1 MPVNAGQLSRR
12 HFLKNASA
20 VALALGGLRS
30 LQLQA
35 QVYAQDPV
43 YGIDKVGQL
52 LLDPAGILNLPR
64 HFSYR
69 VISRTG
75 DRMSD
80 GLITPS
86 APDGMAAF
94 PVPGNPSQ
102 CILVR
107 NHELASS
114 LDEIDP
120 FGGDRK
126 LARKHV
132 GDKAYDNHLL
142 TMRPVNGGTSTLLFD
157 HRSGRVERSHLSLI
171 GTARNCAGGATP
183 WGSWLTC
190 EESLVG
196 KLQGYGREHGYVFE
210 VPSLSKGLVD
220 AVPLKDMGRFMHEAA
235 AVDSTSGIVYLSEDY
250 ERGLFY
256 RFLPKVP
263 GKLAQGGRLQALA
276 IRGWPKAN
284 TRNWPEDSTD
294 KHAQSVA
301 INQRFECEWID
312 LEEVT
317 SPDGDLSKRGEAKGA
332 AIFAR
337 GEGLAFALRDDNTRE
352 VLFAATGGGPN
363 RIGQVWRYQPSP
375 YEGTAREAEQPGT
388 MELLYESHNRAVL
401 ESCDNIAV
409 APWGD
414 LIICED
420 SYSDNPDTVN
430 YLRGLTPEGKIYTL
444 AMNAHPEKGEFCGA
458 CFSPDGTTL
467 FVNIQRPGMTL
478 AITGPWG
485 HLRNQAKGMDKV
497 S

>member
-1 MPVNAGQLSRR
+1 MSLKIGQLSRR
-12 HFLKNASA
+12 HFLKNAAATA
-20 VALALGGLRS
+20 VALGGLRS

-114 LDEIDP
+114 SDEIDP

-256 RFLPKVP
+256 RFLPNVP
-263 GKLAQGGRLQALA
+263 GKLVQGGRLQALA

-317 SPDGDLSKRGEAKGA
+317 SPDGDLKPK
-332 AIFAR
+332 
-337 GEGLAFALRDDNTRE
+337 ALRFSPAVKDWPLRC
-352 VLFAATGGGPN
+352 ATITPAKSCL
-363 RIGQVWRYQPSP
+363 RQP
-375 YEGTAREAEQPGT
+375 
-388 MELLYESHNRAVL
+388 
-401 ESCDNIAV
+401 AV
-409 APWGD
+409 AP
-414 LIICED
+414 I
-420 SYSDNPDTVN
+420 V
-430 YLRGLTPEGKIYTL
+430 L
-444 AMNAHPEKGEFCGA
+444 ARSGA
-458 CFSPDGTTL
+458 TSQAPTKAPRAKRSSRALWSCCT
-467 FVNIQRPGMTL
+467 R
-478 AITGPWG
+478 AITARYCRLATILSSPPG
-485 HLRNQAKGMDKV
+485 V
-497 S
+497 I